1 MGSTYKVFFNTVYLN
16 EPRHKSDE
24 DLDWSF
30 KPMPKVTFHDHAA
43 SRQLS
48 SPVIMYII
56 RSIPGQKYKIHK
68 R

>member
-1 MGSTYKVFFNTVYLN
+1 MGSTYKVFFNMVYLN
-16 EPRHKSDE
+16 EPRHRSDE

-48 SPVIMYII
+48 SPV
-56 RSIPGQKYKIHK
+56 
-68 R
+68 